1 VPEAQLDIPGGL
13 NSEGEAFFNDHIP
26 MNNDQAAMINE
37 Q

>member
-1 VPEAQLDIPGGL
+1 L
-13 NSEGEAFFNDHIP
+13 NSEGEAFLNDQIP

>member
-1 VPEAQLDIPGGL
+1 VQEAQLDIPDGL
-13 NSEGEAFFNDHIP
+13 NSEGEAFFNDQIP